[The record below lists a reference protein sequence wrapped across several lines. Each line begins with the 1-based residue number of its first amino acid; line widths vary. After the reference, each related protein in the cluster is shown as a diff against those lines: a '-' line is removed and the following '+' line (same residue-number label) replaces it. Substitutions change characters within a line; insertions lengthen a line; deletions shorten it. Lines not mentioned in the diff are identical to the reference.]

1 MVQFFQNLWQKLSVF
16 FNRIYALFA
25 AWLSTQEIK
34 TPPVE
39 PKKTETLSFPE
50 VTAPSITPSGHLKNE
65 KQSCDEIRFNEM
77 INHIREL
84 LGNLIAIESAY
95 EEGFPYLK
103 RTFGANADFEL
114 DISLQTPALFSAL
127 RKVLSPMYVHQATKY
142 WFILYFD
149 SKIAKDHP
157 LWSEE
162 GRLQAFHK
170 IYDLLVEDTLVMG
183 GRLGQNT
190 KIFYERYPNFSP
202 EQVKNLLAMHFNQS
216 RQRFM
221 QTTDMEEKR
230 AILLEIAK
238 SYNPIRD
245 DYNLFSKIVL
255 NQACQL
261 KLLMLYFNRKK
272 DVNYPIDSHGIED
285 YLIGQRP

>member
-1 MVQFFQNLWQKLSVF
+1 MLKFFQNFWQKINIF
-16 FNRIYALFA
+16 FNQINAFFA
-25 AWLSTQEIK
+25 AWFSTQEIH

-39 PKKTETLSFPE
+39 PKKTENLSFPV
-50 VTAPSITPSGHLKNE
+50 VTAPPITPSCYLKNE
-65 KQSCDEIRFNEM
+65 RQSCDEIRFNEM

-84 LGNLIAIESAY
+84 LGDLIAIDSAY

-103 RTFGANADFEL
+103 RTFGANADFKL

-127 RKVLSPMYVHQATKY
+127 YKVLSPMYVHQANKY
-142 WFILYFD
+142 WFILFFD
-149 SKIAKDHP
+149 SKIVKDHP

-190 KIFYERYPNFSP
+190 KDFCECHPDFSP
-202 EQVKNLLAMHFNQS
+202 EQVKNLLAMYFSQS

-230 AILLEIAK
+230 SILLRIAK
-238 SYNPIRD
+238 GYNPIRD
-245 DYNLFSKIVL
+245 DYKFFSKTVL

-272 DVNYPIDSHGIED
+272 DVNYPVDSHGIED
-285 YLIGQRP
+285 FLIGQRP